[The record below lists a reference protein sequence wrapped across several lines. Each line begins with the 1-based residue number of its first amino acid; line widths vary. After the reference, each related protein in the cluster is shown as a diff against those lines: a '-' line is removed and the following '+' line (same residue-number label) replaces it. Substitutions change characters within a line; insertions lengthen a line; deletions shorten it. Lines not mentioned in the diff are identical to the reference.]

1 MDFGVIGAPI
11 AHSKSPQ
18 LFAEFWA
25 EHPWRDQLSYE
36 KFLVEPA
43 DLQRFMSETLWSG
56 FNVTVPLK
64 TAILPLLAGLT
75 PEAQAVGAVNTVV
88 RTEAGW
94 VGHNTDADGF
104 WEVIAPYPRL
114 DALKKLPVCVLGNGG
129 AARAVVQALHRRGF
143 KGQIG
148 CRSPKGAFPWP
159 ELPFEQLLAPQFGL
173 VVQCTSLGM
182 DPHPGI
188 LPPLPYWT
196 EAPPELAVDLV
207 YTPANTLFLQSMAVV
222 GTETISGEGMLRF
235 QAKKAWQYWAEVLNI
250 PHI

>member
-1 MDFGVIGAPI
+1 MEFGVIGAPI

-25 EHPWRDQLSYE
+25 EHPWRDQLNYS
-36 KFLVEPA
+36 KLWVEPA
-43 DLQRFMSETLWSG
+43 DLQRFLSTTLWAG
-56 FNVTVPLK
+56 FNVTVPHK
-64 TAILPLLAGLT
+64 TAILPFLT
-75 PEAQAVGAVNTVV
+75 DLTVEAKAVGAVNTVV
-88 RTEAGW
+88 RTEVGW
-94 VGHNTDADGF
+94 IGHNTDADGF
-104 WEVIAPYPRL
+104 WEVLAVSPL
-114 DALKKLPVCVLGNGG
+114 LESLKKLPACVLGNGG
-129 AARAVVQALHRRGF
+129 AARAVVQALHSRGF
-143 KGQIG
+143 NGQIG

-159 ELPFEQLLAPQFGL
+159 ELPFEQLLAPKFGL

-182 DPHPGI
+182 DPHPEI

-207 YTPANTLFLQSMAVV
+207 YTPADTLFLQSMAEM

>member
-1 MDFGVIGAPI
+1 MHFGVIGAPI

-25 EHPWRDQLSYE
+25 EHPWRAQLSYE
-36 KFLVEPA
+36 KVFVESA
-43 DLQRFMSETLWSG
+43 DLSRFLSETLLSG
-56 FNVTVPLK
+56 FNVTIPHK
-64 TAILPLLAGLT
+64 TDILPLLADLT

-104 WEVIAPYPRL
+104 WEVIAPYPHL
-114 DALKKLPVCVLGNGG
+114 DVLKDLPVCVLGNGG
-129 AARAVVQALHRRGF
+129 AARAVVHALHRRGF

-148 CRSPKGAFPWP
+148 CRTPKGAFPWP

-182 DPHPGI
+182 DPHPEI

-196 EAPPELAVDLV
+196 SAPPLLAVDLV
-207 YTPANTLFLQSMAVV
+207 YTPAQTLFLQAMAAA
-222 GTETISGEGMLRF
+222 GSETLSGEGMLQN
-235 QAKKAWQYWAEVLNI
+235 QAKKAWQYWAELLNI
-250 PHI
+250 PQI